1 MAYSRASGTRSIAVA
16 CALFAFA
23 LAASL
28 GMAAATPGHAYA
40 GSKTSVYVVSK
51 VVIKYP
57 ADNVSTTTY
66 SYKNGLVKAE
76 KRTSKSEYGTSLFET
91 KFAYT
96 SKNVLKSSSE
106 ALDGSVTDTVSY
118 KVNAKGQVVKS
129 TTTGMRNTTKYTYDK
144 KGQLVKYVDDYGT
157 TTCTYFSNGN
167 LKSKIYKGK
176 DSGKTKDVYTYDK
189 RGNYTKA
196 TLLTNSSKFVTTYKS
211 TYKHGRLVKQ
221 VVKYPS
227 PSGLQSRTAIYKYKK
242 VSVPKSI
249 ASYVKAQQRRLIL
262 GDLPVETAHK

>member
-1 MAYSRASGTRSIAVA
+1 MAYSRAFGTRSIAVA

-106 ALDGSVTDTVSY
+106 ALDGSVTIDLSAQ
-118 KVNAKGQVVKS
+118 AKGCYFIEATTQQGC
-129 TTTGMRNTTKYTYDK
+129 TTTKVMR
-144 KGQLVKYVDDYGT
+144 L
-157 TTCTYFSNGN
+157 
-167 LKSKIYKGK
+167 
-176 DSGKTKDVYTYDK
+176 
-189 RGNYTKA
+189 
-196 TLLTNSSKFVTTYKS
+196 
-211 TYKHGRLVKQ
+211 
-221 VVKYPS
+221 
-227 PSGLQSRTAIYKYKK
+227 
-242 VSVPKSI
+242 
-249 ASYVKAQQRRLIL
+249 
-262 GDLPVETAHK
+262 